1 MKEKLEDNQIS
12 RNKRIIKE
20 IGGWIICIV
29 IAVILALLIK
39 YFILTPTVV
48 KQESM
53 YPTLEE
59 NQRLILNRLGRTF
72 KQMPKRGD
80 IITFEAPTVTYR
92 TEEDTDISNPV
103 AIYEDEER
111 NIFGNFSY
119 NVLEIGKTSYIKRV
133 IGLPGDHVQ
142 IKNGKVY
149 INEEELEEDYLQP
162 GIITDDAEGIFY
174 DIIVP
179 ENTVFAMGDNRNSS
193 VDCRAF
199 GCIPLEK
206 IEGKVLEKFRP
217 LNKFGFKPEEVEA
230 FVRAI
235 SGFSGIRVRG
245 LMTSAPYVENPED
258 NRCYFRQ
265 LKQLCV
271 DINAKNI
278 DNINMDVLSMGMT
291 NDYVIAVEEGA
302 THIRVGTAI
311 FGHRDYGNA

>member
-1 MKEKLEDNQIS
+1 MLDNHNEMLKSNYEAVKKNIKAACERSGRDKSEVCLIAVSKTKPQEDIMQIYECGEHQFGENYVQEMVDKVDALPKDIVWHMIGHLQ
-12 RNKRIIKE
+12 RNK
-20 IGGWIICIV
+20 V
-29 IAVILALLIK
+29 K
-39 YFILTPTVV
+39 YVV
-48 KQESM
+48 GRASM
-53 YPTLEE
+53 
-59 NQRLILNRLGRTF
+59 I
-72 KQMPKRGD
+72 
-80 IITFEAPTVTYR
+80 
-92 TEEDTDISNPV
+92 
-103 AIYEDEER
+103 
-111 NIFGNFSY
+111 
-119 NVLEIGKTSYIKRV
+119 
-133 IGLPGDHVQ
+133 H
-142 IKNGKVY
+142 
-149 INEEELEEDYLQP
+149 
-162 GIITDDAEGIFY
+162 
-174 DIIVP
+174 
-179 ENTVFAMGDNRNSS
+179 S
-193 VDCRAF
+193 VDSLAD
-199 GCIPLEK
+199 IL
-206 IEGKVLEKFRP
+206 IEVNVAGE